1 MPGTSDEERY
11 ERSMRRIER
20 WIGVVA
26 VAGAVYAAVAHGWRN
41 GVGFAAGA
49 AFSWFSFRHWKGFV
63 EALGTTA
70 RKRGSL
76 WWIARLALIAI
87 LAYVIVKI
95 LNVKLVALLAGLLA
109 AGAAAILEI
118 LYQLLFPGE

>member
-87 LAYVIVKI
+87 LA
-95 LNVKLVALLAGLLA
+95 
-109 AGAAAILEI
+109 
-118 LYQLLFPGE
+118 